1 MDIDELLNRYFEGE
15 TSSEE
20 ERELRAFF
28 TSGNVP
34 DRLAVYTPMFTYL
47 EEESRKERQPDE
59 ALIPIDEDILFMLD
73 AEKVEEK
80 KTFTLRSVLYLVSG
94 IAASFLLLLG
104 LNHLLNPVDP
114 CFCSDNYV
122 VINGR
127 CYTDIHKVRSMALE
141 ALQEVATPAD
151 EYFPEADRDEA
162 DRMIIDNQL
171 NELVVLYLMI
181 MNKNTVNMRRFEYM
195 LWLLVAV
202 FCLMPCGVSAA
213 ETQKDLKIQEVFQRY
228 GKKRNVTMVE
238 LSNEMLETYGMTRY
252 KSITIKD
259 DPEALRF
266 TRQCLEADQKG
277 ARKIKEVTDDG
288 GVVSAYYQLKGV
300 EADINRFVLFK
311 VSKKGVITLV
321 YIEGD
326 LDSDDLITLL
336 FTKKDL

>member
-1 MDIDELLNRYFEGE
+1 
-15 TSSEE
+15 
-20 ERELRAFF
+20 
-28 TSGNVP
+28 
-34 DRLAVYTPMFTYL
+34 
-47 EEESRKERQPDE
+47 
-59 ALIPIDEDILFMLD
+59 
-73 AEKVEEK
+73 
-80 KTFTLRSVLYLVSG
+80 
-94 IAASFLLLLG
+94 
-104 LNHLLNPVDP
+104 
-114 CFCSDNYV
+114 
-122 VINGR
+122 
-127 CYTDIHKVRSMALE
+127 
-141 ALQEVATPAD
+141 
-151 EYFPEADRDEA
+151 
-162 DRMIIDNQL
+162 
-171 NELVVLYLMI
+171 
-181 MNKNTVNMRRFEYM
+181 MRRFKYM

-252 KSITIKD
+252 K
-259 DPEALRF
+259 RF